1 MEYLGRMLL
10 YFRGGLPWPKVATAS
25 IEDLCRDLP
34 DAFSDY
40 FQHLNS
46 LGSEIKPDYSY
57 LRRIF
62 QDLYN
67 SNMFQQDFVFDW
79 TLLKYQLKSS
89 GTAATINT
97 GGNDAGEPFVEQPDY
112 HPISQQELQTEV
124 ANIFT
129 RLADK
134 YSLFGLIWYMS

>member
-1 MEYLGRMLL
+1 
-10 YFRGGLPWPKVATAS
+10 
-25 IEDLCRDLP
+25 
-34 DAFSDY
+34 
-40 FQHLNS
+40 
-46 LGSEIKPDYSY
+46 
-57 LRRIF
+57 
-62 QDLYN
+62 
-67 SNMFQQDFVFDW
+67 MFQQDFVFDW

-129 RLADK
+129 SLWDKNHESKQKLAFLRSA
-134 YSLFGLIWYMS
+134 YSKLTAIYITVPASQPIWVEYLHELSKRGAEIDYDNDRRKAWDITSQEWAKASGA